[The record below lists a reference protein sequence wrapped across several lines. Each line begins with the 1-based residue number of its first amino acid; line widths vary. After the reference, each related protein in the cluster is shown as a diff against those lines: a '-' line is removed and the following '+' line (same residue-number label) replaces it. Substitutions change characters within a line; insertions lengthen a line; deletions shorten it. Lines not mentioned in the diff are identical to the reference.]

1 MSLTVINIIGLWG
14 TTRDCESP
22 ARGKKKYTLKRVPG
36 VQINKNLKMLLY
48 TNYLSLFTKQV
59 NH

>member
-22 ARGKKKYTLKRVPG
+22 ARGKKKYTLKRG
-36 VQINKNLKMLLY
+36 SGDKN
-48 TNYLSLFTKQV
+48 
-59 NH
+59 